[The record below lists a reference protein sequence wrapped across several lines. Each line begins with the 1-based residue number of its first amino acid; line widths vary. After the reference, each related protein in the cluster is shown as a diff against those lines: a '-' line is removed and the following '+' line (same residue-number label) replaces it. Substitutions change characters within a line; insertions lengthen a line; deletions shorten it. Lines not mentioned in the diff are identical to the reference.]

1 MIIRL
6 NVFSRNNYYSADNS
20 FARIKWETTICRKKN
35 QFLVYFIEI
44 QESSMT
50 IIQRRMRT
58 FNKFEKVEE

>member
-1 MIIRL
+1 MYFQEIIIIL
-6 NVFSRNNYYSADNS
+6 QIILLLGSNEKQLFV
-20 FARIKWETTICRKKN
+20 ERKKN